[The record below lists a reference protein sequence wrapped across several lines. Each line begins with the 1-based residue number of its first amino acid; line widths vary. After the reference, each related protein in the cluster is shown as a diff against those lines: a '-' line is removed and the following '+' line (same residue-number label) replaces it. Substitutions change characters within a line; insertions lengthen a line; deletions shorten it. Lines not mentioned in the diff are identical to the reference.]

1 MLAKGDAAGVS
12 FWTGS
17 PAYLDVIKKMEAA
30 GIPVVAPHFKVPEG
44 TWPKNTVIVGTD
56 PAVYAAEAA
65 KAICKLVGKDKAGTV
80 ALTQGSFNT
89 TENLVARASPRRWPG
104 VSRT

>member
-1 MLAKGDAAGVS
+1 MSRTPEAIAAAEQVLAKGDAAGVS

-44 TWPKNTVIVGTD
+44 TWPKNMVIVGTD

-65 KAICKLVGKDKAGTV
+65 KAICKLDGKEEG
-80 ALTQGSFNT
+80 
-89 TENLVARASPRRWPG
+89 RRRVDPG
-104 VSRT
+104 QLQHHGEPGI